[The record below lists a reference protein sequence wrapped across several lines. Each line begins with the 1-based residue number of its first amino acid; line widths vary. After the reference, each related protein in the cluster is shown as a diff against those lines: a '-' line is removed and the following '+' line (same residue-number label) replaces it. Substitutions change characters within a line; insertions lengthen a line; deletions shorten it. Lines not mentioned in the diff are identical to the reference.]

1 MNVKEIFNDIF
12 NITYNIYEDE
22 RGSFSEIFNNK
33 LMSKNNIPTNFVQ
46 DNLSFS
52 EKSGTLRGLHFQKNP
67 NAQSKLIKVLEGE
80 IEDFFIDLRH
90 DSPTYQKYSSF
101 TLKKDNGW
109 LYIPK
114 GFAHGFCTLMD
125 NTSVLYKVDNYYSQN
140 DETGIIWNDNFF
152 NITWPLPDNNPIL
165 SKKDKSLPL
174 WSEIKDKVD
183 FSL

>member
-114 GFAHGFCTLMD
+114 GFAHGFLSLKN
-125 NTSVLYKVDNYYSQN
+125 NTIVQYMADKEHNPKEDKGIHWSSINYDWECQS
-140 DETGIIWNDNFF
+140 
-152 NITWPLPDNNPIL
+152 PIL
-165 SKKDKSLPL
+165 SDRDSKHPGIGDQK
-174 WSEIKDKVD
+174 WI
-183 FSL
+183 FS